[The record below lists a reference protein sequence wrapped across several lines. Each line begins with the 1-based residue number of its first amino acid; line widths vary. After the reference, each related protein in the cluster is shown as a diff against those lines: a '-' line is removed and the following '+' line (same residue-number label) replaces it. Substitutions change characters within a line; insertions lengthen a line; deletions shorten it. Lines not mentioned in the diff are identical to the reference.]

1 MIIILKQRVHM
12 KTKRVLSIL
21 NAVKN
26 SILEFFLN
34 DETISKLIKKYRP
47 QRLVGEIEYYYHE
60 TIK

>member
-1 MIIILKQRVHM
+1 M